1 MIIMEAGRQGAGAV
15 SEKDAGREIETGPF
29 ETSKPTPNDMPLSI
43 RPHLLILPKW
53 FTN

>member
-29 ETSKPTPNDMPLSI
+29 ETSKPTPNDTPPPT
-43 RPHLLILPKW
+43 RPHLLILSKQ
-53 FTN
+53 FH